1 MSGGGG
7 GPAGAPGRKPAPL
20 RPAVA
25 PAAPAAAIP
34 GARGRRS
41 PRKGPLTGLARAGG
55 GARGLA
61 GPPSPCPAW
70 GSGCRGRIGGRQ
82 PRLRPRPPMTF
93 EPSASCGL
101 GPPPHLGQ
109 ARKGRGRLQG
119 AAAGRLAL
127 QAAGRWL
134 GCLRSLGCHF
144 TGCRPVIAPR
154 RTYGCWAG
162 RCGAGAARAAV
173 LARAARGGG
182 WGPAARLLM
191 VGGGLRGAD
200 LGPQCAC
207 GPRQRVVDAVS
218 CRPAQQG
225 SPHSPAPSPAPNS
238 CQQAG
243 TCRLPATAL
252 PGPLP
257 GQPGRAPALARPQP
271 PLPAAPHARAISTR
285 PKPERQPQPS
295 RQQHTGVAAG
305 DGGEGPPPPCFLVQL
320 AARGLRPWASNPL
333 CSH

>member
-1 MSGGGG
+1 
-7 GPAGAPGRKPAPL
+7 
-20 RPAVA
+20 
-25 PAAPAAAIP
+25 
-34 GARGRRS
+34 
-41 PRKGPLTGLARAGG
+41 
-55 GARGLA
+55 
-61 GPPSPCPAW
+61 
-70 GSGCRGRIGGRQ
+70 
-82 PRLRPRPPMTF
+82 MTF

-101 GPPPHLGQ
+101 GPLPHLGQ

-134 GCLRSLGCHF
+134 GCLRSPGCHF
-144 TGCRPVIAPR
+144 TGCRPVIAPH

-207 GPRQRVVDAVS
+207 GPRQRVVDAFS
-218 CRPAQQG
+218 CRASTAGQPPTAQPLLLPPIHARRPAHAYCARQLCRPPCLG
-225 SPHSPAPSPAPNS
+225 SPGRLTRWGGPS
-238 CQQAG
+238 
-243 TCRLPATAL
+243 LPSL
-252 PGPLP
+252 PPCTRVRSVQ
-257 GQPGRAPALARPQP
+257 GQNQSA
-271 PLPAAPHARAISTR
+271 S
-285 PKPERQPQPS
+285 PS
-295 RQQHTGVAAG
+295 RAASSTPGVAVG

-320 AARGLRPWASNPL
+320 AARGERPLASNTQ
-333 CSH
+333 CMH